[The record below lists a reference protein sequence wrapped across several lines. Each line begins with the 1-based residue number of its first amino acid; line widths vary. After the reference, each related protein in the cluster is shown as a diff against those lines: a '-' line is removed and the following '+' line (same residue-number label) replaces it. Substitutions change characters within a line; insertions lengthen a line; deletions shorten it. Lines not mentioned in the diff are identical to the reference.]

1 MVQPNICITK
11 YFTCAIYAINYADV
25 PNQTELFCQ
34 ITKQWYLKRYIDK
47 IIFNIVTSI
56 LRNLL
61 ILTVARRARTRDF
74 ENRLN
79 KKPDIFTLK
88 IFFIRLQEIFDFLK
102 CSSQIYVFL
111 IAFWIT
117 SKNSIWNTRIKYFL
131 KIYLYWNLI
140 KTYLIIF

>member
-88 IFFIRLQEIFDFLK
+88 ILFIKLQEIFDFLK
-102 CSSQIYVFL
+102 CSPSQISVF
-111 IAFWIT
+111 
-117 SKNSIWNTRIKYFL
+117 
-131 KIYLYWNLI
+131 
-140 KTYLIIF
+140 